1 MADISRN
8 AANKVSLDTAEAV
21 QSVKSLKAEIQSNT
35 AAWKAQSAT
44 LKAAGDDLASIKSK
58 YDGLAGTVD
67 KQKTLVSSLKSQMDE
82 EAKSTSKNSEEYA
95 KLERQYNTATTK
107 LVSLVSQQEKAK
119 AAYDLQTTGITSVNK
134 AIKDNDE
141 LTRVQV
147 ERLRAEGKETEANTR
162 EKQGL
167 AEKVKLTSDLYQKQE
182 ERLKSLTSAEE
193 KDESAIK
200 NQTLA
205 LERTGTALA
214 RTKTSMKEVGTAT
227 QEATNESRWS
237 KFSSGI
243 DKANGGLATTH
254 ARLLRLIGVDIV
266 ARGTISAISQVK
278 NGIHSLIEEGAE
290 YNKEQQV
297 MVATWNTLT
306 GSADKGQAM
315 VDSVNKISTA
325 FGQSSDL
332 TNELEQQ
339 FYHVFNQQAP
349 TDQLT
354 KSILT
359 MADTIGMTADD
370 TQRLGLN
377 FTHMMTST
385 KLQLGDFNMIT
396 DQLPMYGEK
405 LLEFEQQQ
413 QKNHNLTMAQL
424 RDQMSAGKI
433 SAEDAEKVMNE
444 LGEKYAKASE
454 NMMSTTAGMERIIS
468 ARGAA
473 LAGALTKPIMEA
485 KNPIFGAVSKW
496 VSDKGTEAEF
506 TKVGEA
512 VSKSFDSIT
521 TAFGKEFK
529 STDFTNGANQFMD
542 GLAKDTERFGT
553 YIAAHANDITNF
565 FKMTKELGGAGFGV
579 MGSTL
584 KIALPLLEELG
595 EFAEK
600 HPQQFKVMAASII
613 GVDLAFK
620 GVVGTVKLVN
630 STLNTLNTIK
640 DGIKWATNVFGIKS
654 ETKALQEQNA
664 VLMENNALSSGGGSI
679 GKIGKG
685 VSAAETVAG
694 DVATVGRRASGAG
707 GALAKDAG
715 MLSKLKGLTG
725 AGKVAVGATGLLSV
739 LGASTDLIG
748 INSKNAGGKVGS
760 FSGNLAGGA
769 AGAAIGTAILPGIGT
784 AIGAGIG
791 SIGGDKIG
799 EMLGKSI
806 QKGLSKTKLKVPKIS
821 SKSAYNKLNQAAKK
835 YYSDKQKQDTDDVK
849 LLYKNGD
856 LTKAEYE
863 KRLAAIQKYGSQS
876 TKIEKLSQSDR
887 TALTKYYAQQRA
899 ALETKW
905 NKQKESDGAKWDKKI
920 AQDAA
925 KYGENSVQV
934 QRDYKK
940 KEQVL
945 AEDDRKKKSA
955 INKLTIKDATS
966 TTVAEAKLHT
976 TLAGKIQLASDKQ
989 VSILTK
995 LTKDKGKL
1003 SNKQLQDAVN
1013 DSEKEYKQTVSLADK
1028 KRDGIF
1034 KAALK
1039 QYDQVTKAAERQR
1052 KEVIK
1057 AADDQYDDTVK
1068 AANNQYKGN
1077 SKWAE
1082 EQRKAVIDKAKDQ
1095 KDKATKSAW
1104 DQYNGVVDKAQKQQN
1119 DTDNAARTQHDK
1131 TIAHANDQK
1140 KQITDAARDQSKG
1153 VVSHAVNQANSSMEA
1168 SSKQGGGLQGIWDG
1182 IAKFFNS
1189 LTRPFGVKGISTDGQ
1204 KYNYQA
1210 MAMPAYSIGTGFNR
1224 ASRALVGEA
1233 GIEARYQP
1241 YSGKIDFLG
1250 TNGAQVVNLN
1260 PDDQILNAKDTAKL
1274 FSGGLGK
1281 TMPGYAKGTTDI
1293 SSFISSIAKGASN
1306 VWDDVSDAAKDAL
1319 DKITDPV
1326 KTLEGIAE
1334 KAFNINSISG
1344 VGDVGHGISKGMVD
1358 SSIKGIADFLSKM
1371 ISGAKKSSSDGGGG
1385 KGAPSGSGV
1394 TRWTDQVKDALKAN
1408 GLSTSSDMV
1417 NKVLRQIQTESGGNE
1432 KAVQGNIGDV
1442 NNASGD
1448 LAKGLM
1454 QTISSTFNANKF
1466 PGHGN
1471 IFNGY
1476 DNLLAALNYAKKTY
1490 GSSLSY
1496 LGQGHGYANGGIA
1509 TVPSIF
1515 GEDGPEIA
1523 IPLSQSKKPRAQE
1536 LLSEAAQRI
1545 NGTPVTT
1552 DNSKVEALL
1561 TQNNQLMNTL
1571 SSLVGAILGE
1581 TQKSNEPLSTNDQN
1595 NIARSLLNRV
1605 SRLAN

>member
-67 KQKTLVSSLKSQMDE
+67 KQKALVSSLKSQMDE

-95 KLERQYNTATTK
+95 KLERQYNNATTK
-107 LVSLVSQQEKAK
+107 LVSLTEQQNKAK
-119 AAYDLQTTGITSVNK
+119 QALDYQESGLAKLNDSLRQSSTVTDSYVKRLQ
-134 AIKDNDE
+134 
-141 LTRVQV
+141 
-147 ERLRAEGKETEANTR
+147 AEGDEAGAT
-162 EKQGL
+162 
-167 AEKVKLTSDLYQKQE
+167 KVKLSGLHDQQSKLNEIYQKQVQE
-182 ERLKSLTSAEE
+182 LDRLKSAEGDNAEAINRQTVRVNETAAKMARATSEAKDLREQFSKRASNSFLSGIASGFDNYNE
-193 KDESAIK
+193 KVQKAK
-200 NQTLA
+200 
-205 LERTGTALA
+205 ERTE
-214 RTKTSMKEVGTAT
+214 RFK
-227 QEATNESRWS
+227 
-237 KFSSGI
+237 
-243 DKANGGLATTH
+243 
-254 ARLLRLIGVDIV
+254 DIV
-266 ARGTISAISQVK
+266 GGTLIARGVYNAISQFSEQIKSVAE
-278 NGIHSLIEEGAE
+278 NGMEAAKAGQEIAE
-290 YNKEQQV
+290 KWSNLGISTDGVQKLAAQVALLKE
-297 MVATWNTLT
+297 NSNLT
-306 GSADKGQAM
+306 GQAVANMQTRFYDQTHSVEETQKLTQGVASLADQLKMTQSQADGFSTGLAKIESAGKVTSTSLGRLEKQAPGLTTALQQASGMSQDAFSKLLSSGKMTANQFNDILSKAGNNFTENAKKFNETSDGASHHLQTVWADTQKKLMTPLVKVEATGLSSLSKALDNAQTQNAVNELGKGLANVAENLTKGVDYLVAHEKDIGSS
-315 VDSVNKISTA
+315 VDSVYKITKYFGEGVWSVASGIIKGVSDA
-325 FGQSSDL
+325 FGDLSGKSKGSDDIL
-332 TNELEQQ
+332 DNVASALKGIES
-339 FYHVFNQQAP
+339 H
-349 TDQLT
+349 
-354 KSILT
+354 KS
-359 MADTIGMTADD
+359 TIETV
-370 TQRLGLN
+370 
-377 FTHMMTST
+377 
-385 KLQLGDFNMIT
+385 
-396 DQLPMYGEK
+396 
-405 LLEFEQQQ
+405 
-413 QKNHNLTMAQL
+413 
-424 RDQMSAGKI
+424 GKI
-433 SAEDAEKVMNE
+433 AAGVWIAEK
-444 LGEKYAKASE
+444 
-454 NMMSTTAGMERIIS
+454 
-468 ARGAA
+468 
-473 LAGALTKPIMEA
+473 
-485 KNPIFGAVSKW
+485 
-496 VSDKGTEAEF
+496 
-506 TKVGEA
+506 
-512 VSKSFDSIT
+512 
-521 TAFGKEFK
+521 AFGVLN
-529 STDFTNGANQFMD
+529 STV
-542 GLAKDTERFGT
+542 
-553 YIAAHANDITNF
+553 
-565 FKMTKELGGAGFGV
+565 GFV
-579 MGSTL
+579 NTTL
-584 KIALPLLEELG
+584 KTL
-595 EFAEK
+595 
-600 HPQQFKVMAASII
+600 
-613 GVDLAFK
+613 DT
-620 GVVGTVKLVN
+620 VG
-630 STLNTLNTIK
+630 S
-640 DGIKWATNVFGIKS
+640 GIKWAASVLGIKS

-664 VLMENNALSSGGGSI
+664 VLMENNALSAGGGSI

-694 DVATVGRRASGAG
+694 DVASVGSRASGAG

-715 MLSKLKGLTG
+715 MLSKLKSLTG

-760 FSGNLAGGA
+760 FGGNLAGGA

-806 QKGLSKTKLKVPKIS
+806 QKGLSKTKLKVPEIS
-821 SKSAYNKLNQAAKK
+821 SKSSYDKLNQAAKK
-835 YYSDKQKQDTDDVK
+835 YYSDKQKQDTADIK

-863 KRLAAIQKYGSQS
+863 KRLADIQKEGSQA

-940 KEQVL
+940 KEQAL

-955 INKLTIKDATS
+955 INKLTVKDATS

-1013 DSEKEYKQTVSLADK
+1013 DAQKEYKQTVSLADK

-1057 AADDQYDDTVK
+1057 AANDQYDDTVK

-1140 KQITDAARDQSKG
+1140 KQITDAARDQSHG
-1153 VVSHAVNQANSSMEA
+1153 VVSHAVKQANSSMEA

-1189 LTRPFGVKGISTDGQ
+1189 LTKPFGVKGISTDGQ

-1233 GIEARYQP
+1233 GVEARYQP

-1260 PDDQILNAKDTAKL
+1260 PGDQILNAKDTAKL

-1293 SSFISSIAKGASN
+1293 TSFISSIAKGASN

-1319 DKITDPV
+1319 DKITDPA

-1344 VGDVGHGISKGMVD
+1344 VGDVGHSVSKGMVD

-1371 ISGAKKSSSDGGGG
+1371 ISGAKKSSSDSGGG

-1394 TRWTDQVKDALKAN
+1394 TRWTDQVKEALKAN

-1432 KAVQGNIGDV
+1432 KAVQGGYTDV
-1442 NNASGD
+1442 NTLSGD

-1454 QTISSTFNANKF
+1454 QTISATFNAYAF
-1466 PGHGN
+1466 PGHKN

-1476 DNLLAALNYAKKTY
+1476 DNLLAALAYAKNRY

-1523 IPLSQSKKPRAQE
+1523 IPLSQSKQPRAQE
-1536 LLSEAAQRI
+1536 LLSEATQRI
-1545 NGTPVTT
+1545 TGTSVTT

-1581 TQKSNEPLSTNDQN
+1581 TQKANEPLSTNDKN
-1595 NIARSLLNRV
+1595 NIARSFLNRAG
-1605 SRLAN
+1605 RLAN

>member
-141 LTRVQV
+141 LTKVQV
-147 ERLRAEGKETEANTR
+147 ERLRAEGKETEANAR

-433 SAEDAEKVMNE
+433 SAKDAEAVMNE

-454 NMMSTTAGMERIIS
+454 NMMSTTAGMERVIS

-473 LAGALTKPIMEA
+473 LAGALTKPIVEA
-485 KNPIFGAVSKW
+485 KNPIFAAVSKW
-496 VSDKGTEAEF
+496 VSDKSTEAEF

-584 KIALPLLEELG
+584 KIALPLLEKLG

-664 VLMENNALSSGGGSI
+664 VLMENNALSAGGVSVS
-679 GKIGKG
+679 KVGKG

-694 DVATVGRRASGAG
+694 DVASVGSRASGAG

-725 AGKVAVGATGLLSV
+725 PGKVAVGATGLLSV

-760 FSGNLAGGA
+760 FGGNLAGGA

-784 AIGAGIG
+784 ILGGAIG
-791 SIGGDKIG
+791 SFGGDKIG
-799 EMLGKSI
+799 EALGKSI
-806 QKGLSKTKLKVPKIS
+806 QKGLSKTKLKVPEIS
-821 SKSAYNKLNQAAKK
+821 SKSSYDKLNQAAKK
-835 YYSDKQKQDTDDVK
+835 YYSDKQKQDTADIK

-863 KRLAAIQKYGSQS
+863 KRLAAIQKEGSQA

-940 KEQVL
+940 KEQAL

-955 INKLTIKDATS
+955 INKLTVKDATT

-976 TLAGKIQLASDKQ
+976 TLSGKIQLASNKQ
-989 VSILTK
+989 TEILSK

-1013 DSEKEYKQTVSLADK
+1013 DAQKEYKQTVSLADK

-1052 KEVIK
+1052 KDVIK
-1057 AADDQYDDTVK
+1057 AANDQYDDTVK

-1140 KQITDAARDQSKG
+1140 KQITDAARDQSHG
-1153 VVSHAVNQANSSMEA
+1153 VVSHAVKQANGSMEA

-1189 LTRPFGVKGISTDGQ
+1189 LTKPFGVKGISTDGQ

-1224 ASRALVGEA
+1224 SSRALVGEA
-1233 GIEARYQP
+1233 GVEARYQP

-1260 PDDQILNAKDTAKL
+1260 PGDQILNAKDTAKL

-1293 SSFISSIAKGASN
+1293 TSFISSIAKGASN

-1334 KAFNINSISG
+1334 KTFNINSISG
-1344 VGDVGHGISKGMVD
+1344 VGDVGHGVSKGMVD

-1371 ISGAKKSSSDGGGG
+1371 ISGAKKSSSEGGGG

-1432 KAVQGNIGDV
+1432 KAVQGGYTDV
-1442 NNASGD
+1442 NTLSGD

-1454 QTISSTFNANKF
+1454 QTISATFNAYAF
-1466 PGHGN
+1466 PGHKN

-1476 DNLLAALNYAKKTY
+1476 DNLLAALAYAKNRY

-1523 IPLSQSKKPRAQE
+1523 IPLSQSKQPRAQE
-1536 LLSEAAQRI
+1536 LLSEATQRI
-1545 NGTPVTT
+1545 NGTSVTT

-1581 TQKSNEPLSTNDQN
+1581 TKKINEPLSTNDQN